1 MLGVANGD
9 GECVGRV
16 GRRRG
21 RGRQQHPHHHRHLP
35 LFRVARADNGLLD
48 QVGGIFGHR
57 QAGKR
62 QGRERDP
69 ARLAQLQRR
78 LRVPVDECLLDRRL
92 MRPLAFDEPG
102 QQAMDRRQPLGERSR
117 RVGLDRAAANEAEPR
132 AGSLDHA
139 PARRAQA
146 GVDAENANHA
156 DGHGEGLIYEFR
168 PQGILAHGWPRG
180 AGPAA
185 QYINILYMLI

>member
-1 MLGVANGD
+1 MATASASAASGVAAVEAGSSILTIIAT
-9 GECVGRV
+9 CRFSAWPAPTTVFLIRLAAYSATGRPV
-16 GRRRG
+16 
-21 RGRQQHPHHHRHLP
+21 
-35 LFRVARADNGLLD
+35 
-48 QVGGIFGHR
+48 
-57 QAGKR
+57 KR

-69 ARLAQLQRR
+69 ARLAELQRR
-78 LRVPVDECLLDRRL
+78 LRIPVDECLLDRRL

-132 AGSLDHA
+132 AGGLDHA

-156 DGHGEGLIYEFR
+156 DGHGEGLIYEFPR
-168 PQGILAHGWPRG
+168 QGILPAVLMTFVVGNG
-180 AGPAA
+180 GFGGPP
-185 QYINILYMLI
+185 L